1 MIMMS
6 CQEKDKPILQ
16 CVSNIKVDKKCL
28 NSNLIH
34 VQIFFFANEY
44 FSNDKLEFIA
54 KLTEDE
60 KRAFE
65 IKGCDI
71 NWKEGKDVTKKII
84 EKRERVRTEDKP
96 GAKKEYKVIKQ
107 EIHDYDSIFN
117 VFVSKQ
123 APDGYFE
130 GP

>member
-1 MIMMS
+1 M
-6 CQEKDKPILQ
+6 
-16 CVSNIKVDKKCL
+16 NFTHCL
-28 NSNLIH
+28 VIAVFTCL
-34 VQIFFFANEY
+34 VGPFGGFFA
-44 FSNDKLEFIA
+44 SAL
-54 KLTEDE
+54 

-117 VFVSKQ
+117 VFISKQ